1 MELYCLSFAHN
12 EMIPTK
18 YTCDGEGISPP
29 LKWEGV
35 PPETKSFALIM
46 DDPDAPSGDFVHWV
60 IFSIPA
66 ESDFLEE
73 DIETAGELP
82 SGMKQGKNSG
92 GRLGYTPPCPPS
104 GTHRY
109 FFKLYALN
117 AEIKLKAGISKQD
130 LLNAMQGHILDSA
143 EMIGRYQRS

>member
-12 EMIPTK
+12 EMIPSK

-60 IFSIPA
+60 IFNIPS
-66 ESDFLEE
+66 ESDILKE
-73 DIETAGELP
+73 DMDKTGDLP
-82 SGMKQGKNSG
+82 GGIKQGKNSS
-92 GRLGYTPPCPPS
+92 GRIGYISPCPPS

-109 FFKLYALN
+109 FFKLYALDL
-117 AEIKLKAGISKQD
+117 EINLQAGISKQD
-130 LLNAMQGHILDSA
+130 LLNAMQGHILDST
-143 EMIGRYQRS
+143 EMIGLYQRK